1 VEIRFPKTYFM
12 NLKDL
17 FTNDKLLQT
26 KKIFAATEAVTVIQ
40 IKKDG
45 QLKEHVTTIDAI
57 LFCVMGDV
65 VFENEK
71 AVKEVLLPGD
81 YVNIEP
87 HVKHWV
93 VANADSYLLL
103 VK

>member
-1 VEIRFPKTYFM
+1 M
-12 NLKDL
+12 NLKNL
-17 FTNDKLLQT
+17 FTEGKLLQT

-40 IKKDG
+40 IKAGG

-57 LFCVMGDV
+57 LFCVVGNV

-71 AVKEVLLPGD
+71 GIKETLLPGD

-93 VANADSYLLL
+93 VANADSSLLL